1 MRPSRTRLHQ
11 RTMRDCLMDRAAAR
25 TDTSPMRACRRSRT
39 PSHTRTD
46 EADADIYQP
55 RQGVVYD
62 QEATTQ
68 EV

>member
-1 MRPSRTRLHQ
+1 
-11 RTMRDCLMDRAAAR
+11 
-25 TDTSPMRACRRSRT
+25 MRACRRRRT